1 MMKVKS
7 LVAMGALLAATG
19 AHAQFVY
26 SGGIQTTFIG
36 DYSSP
41 PVLTPDFT
49 SGLVD
54 PLISVINGPL
64 SATFL
69 GKEAANTN
77 QFIVNNS
84 VLLDNLGS
92 APTSYGPVT
101 IAPGVLSFKFRDI
114 TDSDDAPNGGDA
126 SEYASYAILGTFAG
140 SVFTPWKG
148 YSNEFT
154 LVLGFNDGRLVDAD
168 YDDLVVG
175 ITAIP
180 EPSTYALMLAGLGA
194 IGFMARRRKSA

>member
-1 MMKVKS
+1 MKKKS
-7 LVAMGALLAATG
+7 LLALAALLAATG
-19 AHAQFVY
+19 AHAQFSY
-26 SGGIQTTFIG
+26 TGGTQTTFVG

-41 PVLTPDFT
+41 PVLTPDFM

-64 SATFL
+64 YATFL
-69 GKEAANTN
+69 GKEAQNTN
-77 QFIVNNS
+77 QFIVNNT
-84 VLLDNLGS
+84 VLLNNLGS
-92 APTSYGPVT
+92 APTNYGPVT
-101 IAPGVLSFKFRDI
+101 VAPGVLSFKFRDI
-114 TDSDDAPNGGDA
+114 NDNDDAPNGGDA
-126 SEYASYAILGTFAG
+126 SEFASFAILGTFAG

-148 YSNEFT
+148 YSNEFSF
-154 LVLGFNDGRLVDAD
+154 VLGFNDGRLVDAD

-175 ITAIP
+175 ITAVP